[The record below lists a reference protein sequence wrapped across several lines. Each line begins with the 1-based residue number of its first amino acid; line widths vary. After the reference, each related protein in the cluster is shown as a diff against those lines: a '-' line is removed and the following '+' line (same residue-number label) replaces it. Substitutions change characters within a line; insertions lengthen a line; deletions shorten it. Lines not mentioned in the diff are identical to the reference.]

1 MMEPRDGTELATIAA
16 LTAAIALER
25 DEGAVAAAIAAAIGR
40 ECAGGAVAAAIGAAL
55 ADGAFPGIAAAQPP
69 VAAAGFWAR
78 AAMARE
84 WPSPVAWLR
93 RS

>member
-25 DEGAVAAAIAAAIGR
+25 DEGAVAAAIAAAIG
-40 ECAGGAVAAAIGAAL
+40 AAL

-69 VAAAGFWAR
+69 VDAAGFWAR